1 MRSWPLLVY
10 AYKLLFCLQP
20 NSSSVNGYG
29 LQELVRTLPA
39 LFLFLRLFFLEHDPL
54 NGLFHQ
60 IHPPAPAGVQV

>member
-20 NSSSVNGYG
+20 NSSSVDGYG
-29 LQELVRTLPA
+29 RQELA
-39 LFLFLRLFFLEHDPL
+39 LKGAELFFRLFFLEHDPL